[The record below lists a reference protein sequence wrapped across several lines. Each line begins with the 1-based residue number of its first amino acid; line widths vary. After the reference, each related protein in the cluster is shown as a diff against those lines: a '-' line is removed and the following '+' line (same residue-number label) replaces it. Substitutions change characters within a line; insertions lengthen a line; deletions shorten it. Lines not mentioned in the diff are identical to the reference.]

1 MSIGGIVISD
11 ALRYKKNIINP
22 ICVGLEIKKK
32 NVPHYCLSVDRG
44 TYASTLKEVYIC
56 A

>member
-22 ICVGLEIKKK
+22 ICVGLEIKKM
-32 NVPHYCLSVDRG
+32 CLTIVYQL
-44 TYASTLKEVYIC
+44 TEVHMIIL
-56 A
+56 